1 MSGIVAL
8 CQGVADALNAGSF
21 SQAFT
26 ASFEYAPNYS
36 TMDAK
41 TLRVIV
47 TDAGGDVAMISKGMI
62 GYTDNVR
69 VVILHRVDAG
79 ATGIDTSKMA
89 EALDLLEEIVEY
101 LIVLPID
108 AYMPQGTVSRGTGE
122 KDKQH
127 YMPGNLEDRV
137 FAASIVIPYESKATV
152 RRNGS

>member
-1 MSGIVAL
+1 MLRSAASL
-8 CQGVADALNAGSF
+8 F
-21 SQAFT
+21 QAE
-26 ASFEYAPNYS
+26 AQDE
-36 TMDAK
+36 
-41 TLRVIV
+41 
-47 TDAGGDVAMISKGMI
+47 
-62 GYTDNVR
+62 YTDNVR